1 METQYSDLY
10 WGARYHLKQD
20 PDGNFYLIGMQ
31 QKIWQVFGFIALVPM
46 SASIVMAF
54 VSWMEGDNQM
64 YFFLIAAAFLLLIS
78 LILMRRTERFVFSSD
93 RVSHLLGWGKAP
105 PEKASWSIHDCN
117 VKVTP
122 IVQHKSGCWLQL
134 NANGHS
140 MTRNSIGKFDQTA
153 EMALFLSHQTGIEAI
168 DNVTA
173 WPESRSLEI
182 TLSGKLRHVK
192 PLRVE
197 GAEYQVEG
205 SIWRLLWVFPFTL
218 TLGALLF
225 VFNWIQG

>member
-1 METQYSDLY
+1 METQHSELY

-20 PDGNFYLIGMQ
+20 LNGNYYLIGMH
-31 QKIWQVFGFIALVPM
+31 QKIWKVFGFIALVPM

-54 VSWMEGDNQM
+54 VSWMESDNQM
-64 YFFLIAAAFLLLIS
+64 HFFLIVAAVLLLIS
-78 LILMRRTERFVFSSD
+78 LILMRRTERFVFSRD
-93 RVSHLLGWGKAP
+93 RVSHLRGWGKTP
-105 PEKASWSIHDCN
+105 PEKASWPISDCN
-117 VKVTP
+117 VTVQP
-122 IVQHKSGCWLQL
+122 IIEHGSGCWLQL
-134 NANGHS
+134 NDGGKS
-140 MTRNSIGKFDQTA
+140 LTRNSIGKFEQTA
-153 EMALFLSHQTGIEAI
+153 EMALFLSNQTGIEAI

-182 TLSGKLRHVK
+182 TSSGKLRHVK

-197 GAEYQVEG
+197 GAEYQVQG

-225 VFNWIQG
+225 VFNWIQW